1 MSDLE
6 QFASGH
12 GRRILIVDDDEAVLK
27 GLSEYFARLGYEVV
41 RAATGQQG
49 LDGFE
54 SQEPDVTILDLRLPD
69 IDGMQILEI
78 MRRKRAL
85 VILLTGY
92 GDIPTAVRAMQLGAE
107 NFLTK
112 PVDLPHLVATVEHA
126 IEKLDLRRENVRLRQ
141 MVPST
146 RRKVM
151 QVVAALVADRG
162 RPAGRPIRGQRRHHA
177 SGAAG
182 DRSSQVG
189 GTTHRARARRP
200 LKLPGLAQPRVV
212 RGGAAAL
219 KRSGTLARIVSGT
232 EKHRS
237 CSASRTFLMTIL
249 VRHPVGRA
257 EDPDQVREQSGVRSH
272 PGFGPRLAFGRG
284 HRPLIAV
291 MDTIATLSR

>member
-1 MSDLE
+1 MSDVE

-27 GLSEYFARLGYEVV
+27 GLGEYFSRLDYDVV

-49 LDGFE
+49 LDGFA

-78 MRRKRAL
+78 MCRKRAL

-112 PVDLPHLVATVEHA
+112 PVDLPHIVATVEHA

-146 RRKVM
+146 RRRILQTVTALALIA
-151 QVVAALVADRG
+151 AALLVGRLVGNAGTSYAAPPEIAPVKSAAPRTAPERAD
-162 RPAGRPIRGQRRHHA
+162 
-177 SGAAG
+177 SM
-182 DRSSQVG
+182 
-189 GTTHRARARRP
+189 
-200 LKLPGLAQPRVV
+200 KLRGLAQPARSTAAP
-212 RGGAAAL
+212 RG
-219 KRSGTLARIVSGT
+219 
-232 EKHRS
+232 
-237 CSASRTFLMTIL
+237 
-249 VRHPVGRA
+249 
-257 EDPDQVREQSGVRSH
+257 
-272 PGFGPRLAFGRG
+272 
-284 HRPLIAV
+284 
-291 MDTIATLSR
+291 

>member
-6 QFASGH
+6 QFASGQ

-27 GLSEYFARLGYEVV
+27 GLSEYFSRLGYEVV
-41 RAATGQQG
+41 RAPTGQQG
-49 LDGFE
+49 LDGFA

-126 IEKLDLRRENVRLRQ
+126 IEKLDLRRENVRLRG

-146 RRKVM
+146 RRKVL
-151 QVVAALVADRG
+151 QLVVALVLIAAALLVG
-162 RPAGRPIRGQRRHHA
+162 RFVGNVGTSHEAPPAIAPVKSEAPRNGP
-177 SGAAG
+177 SPT
-182 DRSSQVG
+182 D
-189 GTTHRARARRP
+189 TM
-200 LKLPGLAQPRVV
+200 KLPGLAQPASST
-212 RGGAAAL
+212 AA
-219 KRSGTLARIVSGT
+219 RR
-232 EKHRS
+232 R
-237 CSASRTFLMTIL
+237 
-249 VRHPVGRA
+249 
-257 EDPDQVREQSGVRSH
+257 
-272 PGFGPRLAFGRG
+272 
-284 HRPLIAV
+284 
-291 MDTIATLSR
+291 

>member
-6 QFASGH
+6 QFASGQ

-27 GLSEYFARLGYEVV
+27 GLGDYFVRLGYDVV

-49 LDGFE
+49 VSGFE
-54 SQEPDVTILDLRLPD
+54 SQNPDVTILDLRLPD

-112 PVDLPHLVATVEHA
+112 PVDLPHLVATVERA

-146 RRKVM
+146 RRKVL
-151 QVVAALVADRG
+151 QAVATVVL
-162 RPAGRPIRGQRRHHA
+162 I
-177 SGAAG
+177 
-182 DRSSQVG
+182 
-189 GTTHRARARRP
+189 
-200 LKLPGLAQPRVV
+200 
-212 RGGAAAL
+212 AAAL
-219 KRSGTLARIVSGT
+219 L
-232 EKHRS
+232 
-237 CSASRTFLMTIL
+237 
-249 VRHPVGRA
+249 VGRFVGNVGSTVA
-257 EDPDQVREQSGVRSH
+257 TPPAIAPVRPAMPRADSTARV
-272 PGFGPRLAFGRG
+272 PGMAQPASSTAVPRR
-284 HRPLIAV
+284 
-291 MDTIATLSR
+291 